1 MDSRFRSTLHDRIGA
16 SRLFQCYRVGAWRV
30 DPAARELTDGTQTR
44 RLSPRAMGALLLLVE
59 ADGAVVSRADLINT
73 IWPDVTVADESLTTA
88 ISELRRALDDRHG
101 PQPVIQ
107 TVYGGGYRL
116 MVSACPDREFGEM
129 VETGETTRTIRHKTS
144 DLPTVT
150 NRHTFSGDVVSNPR
164 QLHRRTVPSI
174 VVLPFVNMQPD
185 NEDYFVDGIVEEV
198 TAALSRMQDLFVIA
212 RQTAYSYKNH
222 AVDARQ
228 VGEELGVRYLLEG
241 TVRRSGDR
249 FRVSVQLVETE
260 TGTQLWSGRFEESRA
275 SQFDL
280 QDEIASLVAGA
291 VFPGIRRSEIQLS
304 RRTRPENLQAYDF
317 VMRAL
322 PHFWAHTEE
331 ENTRAIEL
339 LDEALRVDPNYG
351 VALAYKAWCHAQHA
365 CYLWSENPHRDRKI
379 AAAAADQAAIR
390 VSDHAGA
397 LTAIGAA
404 YRMVSTDE
412 SLAEAFIKTSLEI
425 DPNNAWSWMRLG
437 WLRVSYGRT
446 EEAIDC
452 FRNATRLSPRDPF
465 LFNIYFGMSAALAK
479 DGDLLAAIEL
489 LEDGLRSNPSVTWAY
504 RTLAAYYAKLG
515 HRERALGALN
525 KLLTSNPGLTI
536 ERLRAGLPQGCSTQ
550 EPEYLKILGELGLPQ
565 H

>member
-1 MDSRFRSTLHDRIGA
+1 MDSKFRSTLHDRIGA
-16 SRLFQCYRVGAWRV
+16 SRLFQCYRVGDWRV
-30 DPAARELTDGTQTR
+30 DPAARELTDGTRTR

-88 ISELRRALDDRHG
+88 ISELRRALDDRHE

-116 MVSACPDREFGEM
+116 VVSACPDDGFDKP
-129 VETGETTRTIRHKTS
+129 VETTEAKSVVRHKSAELPSVTS
-144 DLPTVT
+144 
-150 NRHTFSGDVVSNPR
+150 RQAFSADVVSNPR
-164 QLHRRTVPSI
+164 QLHRRAVPSI
-174 VVLPFVNMQPD
+174 VVLPFANLQPD

-198 TAALSRMQDLFVIA
+198 TAALSRTQDLFVIA
-212 RQTAYSYKNH
+212 RQTAYTYKNH

-228 VGEELGVRYLLEG
+228 IGEDLGVRYLLEG
-241 TVRRSGDR
+241 AVRRSGDR
-249 FRVSVQLVETE
+249 FRVTVQLVETE

-275 SQFDL
+275 NQFDL

-291 VFPGIRRSEIQLS
+291 VLPGIRTSEIELS
-304 RRTRPENLQAYDF
+304 RRTRPENLHAYDL
-317 VMRAL
+317 VLRAL
-322 PHFWAHTEE
+322 PHFWAHRDD
-331 ENTRAIEL
+331 ENRRAIEL
-339 LDEALRVDPNYG
+339 LDEALRMDPNYG

-404 YRMVSTDE
+404 YRMVSTDGK
-412 SLAEAFIKTSLEI
+412 LAEAFIDKSLEI

-489 LEDGLRSNPSVTWAY
+489 LEDGLRSNPGVTWAY

-515 HRERALGALN
+515 QRERALGALN
-525 KLLTSNPGLTI
+525 KLLASNPGLTI
-536 ERLRAGLPQGCSTQ
+536 ERLRAG
-550 EPEYLKILGELGLPQ
+550 
-565 H
+565 